1 MERTLRRFVLG
12 LGAAAIMAG
21 TAGIARAQQDE
32 VAGTPGEWLTRYTS
46 ARTLGLGSAYVA
58 IADDPLG
65 VLWNPAGLSTMDE
78 NELRFEN
85 ARLFGESSLNS
96 FGFAVPGSFLPSFGV
111 AVVSMRG
118 PEYQRTNDMN
128 DDLGSFRPGETAYFL
143 TASKAFST
151 RFAIGANFK
160 YVQQSV
166 EEYSGGGLGFDLGAS
181 FAATPALRIGAS
193 VVNLGGPSI
202 SLRDV
207 AETYPVTMRGGAALH
222 VLNGRGLV
230 AVQLDHSDG
239 PGLRMHGGAEYWIQ
253 RGIALRAGF
262 DHSDATGGFSY
273 RFMPRY
279 QLDYGIA
286 DHPLGL
292 SHRVGVSMKFGGF
305 FARPSADPQVFS
317 PTGEKAVTRID
328 LHARTKSEF
337 ESWTLELVD
346 KADAV
351 VRRFG
356 GRGQPPSHIQWDG
369 KDENGLP
376 LADGVYRYTFTVK
389 DAQGRVLKSEPR
401 TLEIST
407 GGPQGDVPVI
417 PIQP

>member
-1 MERTLRRFVLG
+1 MERTLRSLALV
-12 LGAAAIMAG
+12 LGAAAMLAG
-21 TAGIARAQQDE
+21 TAGSVRAQDE
-32 VAGTPGEWLTRYTS
+32 QVAGTPGEWLSRFTS

-65 VLWNPAGLSTMDE
+65 VLWNPAGLSIMDE

-85 ARLFGESSLNS
+85 AQMFGESTLNS
-96 FGFAVPGSFLPSFGV
+96 FGFAVPGSHLPSFGI
-111 AVVSMRG
+111 AVVSLRG
-118 PEYQRTNDMN
+118 AEYQRTNDMN
-128 DDLGSFRPGETAYFL
+128 DDLGTFRPGETAYFL

-151 RFAIGANFK
+151 RFALGANVK

-166 EEYSGGGLGFDLGAS
+166 EDFAAGGMGFDLGAS
-181 FAATPALRIGAS
+181 WKATPALRVGAS

-207 AETYPVTMRGGAALH
+207 KEAYPVTIRGGAAYD
-222 VLNGRGLV
+222 VLGGRGRV
-230 AVQLDHSDG
+230 AVQLDHAEG
-239 PGLRMHGGAEYWIQ
+239 PGLRMHGGAEYWLQ
-253 RGIALRAGF
+253 RSIALRAGF
-262 DHSDATGGFSY
+262 DHTEATGGFGY
-273 RFMPRY
+273 RFMDRY
-279 QLDYGIA
+279 QFDYGVS

-305 FARPSADPQVFS
+305 FAKPNADPPVFS

-328 LHARTKSEF
+328 LHARTKGEF

-346 KADAV
+346 KADVV

-369 KDENGLP
+369 KDENGMP
-376 LADGVYRYTFTVK
+376 LADGVYKYTFTVK
-389 DAQGRVLKSEPR
+389 DAQGRVLKSDPR
-401 TLEIST
+401 TIEIST

>member
-1 MERTLRRFVLG
+1 MERTLRRLVLG

-21 TAGIARAQQDE
+21 TAGVARAQEEQ
-32 VAGTPGEWLTRYTS
+32 VAGTAGEWLTRYTS

-65 VLWNPAGLSTMDE
+65 ILWNPAGLSTMDE

-85 ARLFGESSLNS
+85 ARLFGESTLNS
-96 FGFAVPGSFLPSFGV
+96 FGFAVPGSRFPSFGV

-118 PEYQRTNDMN
+118 AEYQRTNDMN
-128 DDLGSFRPGETAYFL
+128 DDMGTFRPGETAYFL
-143 TASKAFST
+143 TASKAFTT
-151 RFAIGANFK
+151 RFAIGANVKF
-160 YVQQSV
+160 VQQSV
-166 EEYSGGGLGFDLGAS
+166 EEYSGSGLGFDLGAS
-181 FAATPALRIGAS
+181 FAATPALRVGAS

-202 SLRDV
+202 ALRDV
-207 AETYPVTMRGGAALH
+207 AETYPVTMRGGAALQ

-230 AVQLDHSDG
+230 AVELDHSDG
-239 PGLRMHGGAEYWIQ
+239 PGLRMHGGAEYWLQ
-253 RGIALRAGF
+253 RSIALRAGF
-262 DHSDATGGFSY
+262 DQSEATGGFGY
-273 RFMPRY
+273 RFMERY
-279 QLDYGIA
+279 QFDYGVA

-292 SHRVGVSMKFGGF
+292 SHRVGLSMKFGGF
-305 FARPSADPQVFS
+305 FARPSADPPVFS

-328 LHARTKSEF
+328 LAARTKSEF

-346 KADAV
+346 KADVV

-376 LADGVYRYTFTVK
+376 LADGVYKYTFTVK
-389 DAQGRVLKSEPR
+389 DAQGRVLKSDPR

>member
-1 MERTLRRFVLG
+1 MERTLRSFALV
-12 LGAAAIMAG
+12 LGAAAMLAG
-21 TAGIARAQQDE
+21 TAGSVRAQDE
-32 VAGTPGEWLTRYTS
+32 QVAGNPGEWLSRFSS

-65 VLWNPAGLSTMDE
+65 VLWNPAGLSLMNE

-85 ARLFGESSLNS
+85 AQLFGESTLNS
-96 FGFAVPGSFLPSFGV
+96 FGFAVPGSHLPSFGI

-118 PEYQRTNDMN
+118 GEFQRTNDMN
-128 DDLGSFRPGETAYFL
+128 DDLGTFRPGQTAYLL
-143 TASKAFST
+143 TASKAFSP
-151 RFAIGANFK
+151 RFAIGANVK

-166 EEYSGGGLGFDLGAS
+166 EEFTAGGMGFDLGAS
-181 FAATPALRIGAS
+181 YKATSNLRVGAS
-193 VVNLGGPSI
+193 VVNIGGPSI
-202 SLRDV
+202 ALREVD
-207 AETYPVTMRGGAALH
+207 ETYPMTIRGGAAYD
-222 VLNGRGLV
+222 VLGGRGRL
-230 AVQLDHSDG
+230 AMQLDHSDG
-239 PGLRMHGGAEYWIQ
+239 LGMRMHGGAEYWLQ
-253 RGIALRAGF
+253 RGLALRAGF
-262 DHSDATGGFSY
+262 DHTEATGGFGY
-273 RFMPRY
+273 RFMERY
-279 QLDYGIA
+279 QFDYGIS

-292 SHRVGVSMKFGGF
+292 THRVGLSWKFGGF
-305 FARPSADPQVFS
+305 FAKPSADPPVFS

-328 LHARTKSEF
+328 LAARTKGEF

-346 KADAV
+346 KADVV

-376 LADGVYRYTFTVK
+376 LADGVYKYTFTVK
-389 DAQGRVLKSEPR
+389 DAQGRVLKSDPR
-401 TLEIST
+401 TIEIST

>member
-1 MERTLRRFVLG
+1 MKRTLRCLALG
-12 LGAAAIMAG
+12 LGVAAIMAG
-21 TAGIARAQQDE
+21 TAGIARAQEQE
-32 VAGTPGEWLTRYTS
+32 VAGSAGEWLTRYTS

-65 VLWNPAGLSTMDE
+65 ILWNPAGLSTMDE

-85 ARLFGESSLNS
+85 ARMFGESTLNS
-96 FGFAVPGSFLPSFGV
+96 FGFAVPGSRWPSFGV

-118 PEYQRTNDMN
+118 AEYQRTNDMN
-128 DDLGSFRPGETAYFL
+128 DDLGTFRPGETAYFL
-143 TASKAFST
+143 TASKAFTT
-151 RFAIGANFK
+151 RFAIGTSVKF
-160 YVQQSV
+160 VQQSV
-166 EEYSGGGLGFDLGAS
+166 EEYSGSGLGFDLGAS
-181 FAATPALRIGAS
+181 FAATPALRVGAS

-202 SLRDV
+202 ALRDV

-222 VLNGRGLV
+222 VMDGRGLV
-230 AVQLDHSDG
+230 AVELDHSDG
-239 PGLRMHGGAEYWIQ
+239 LGLRMHGGAEYWLQ
-253 RGIALRAGF
+253 RGLALRAGF
-262 DHSDATGGFSY
+262 DHTDATGGFGY
-273 RFMPRY
+273 RFMERY

-292 SHRVGVSMKFGGF
+292 SHRVGLSMKFGGF
-305 FARPSADPQVFS
+305 FARPSADPPVFS

-328 LHARTKSEF
+328 LAARTKSEF
-337 ESWTLELVD
+337 ESWSLELVD
-346 KADAV
+346 KADVV

-369 KDENGLP
+369 KDENGMP
-376 LADGVYRYTFTVK
+376 LADGVYKYTFTVK
-389 DAQGRVLKSEPR
+389 DAQGRVLKSDPR